1 MKQRW
6 NSISD
11 RNNSLFDVIY
21 AVINLRDSILLV
33 KILFLFISDIVILS
47 LSGNRFGLLILITVT
62 IVILIIKS
70 GLDTFTFRFLLKRFL
85 HIKPFPTKNYPAA
98 L

>member
-21 AVINLRDSILLV
+21 AVINLRDGILLV
-33 KILFLFISDIVILS
+33 KILFLFISDIVI

-62 IVILIIKS
+62 IVILIIKI
-70 GLDTFTFRFLLKRFL
+70 GLDTFTFKFLLKRFS
-85 HIKPFPTKNYPAA
+85 
-98 L
+98 

>member
-11 RNNSLFDVIY
+11 RNNSLFDVIC
-21 AVINLRDSILLV
+21 AVINLRDGILLV
-33 KILFLFISDIVILS
+33 KILFLFISNIVI

-62 IVILIIKS
+62 IVILIIYKKWA
-70 GLDTFTFRFLLKRFL
+70 GYIYF
-85 HIKPFPTKNYPAA
+85 
-98 L
+98 